1 MKLGEIRNY
10 IKDRGDSSL
19 EDVATHFDIS
29 KEAAI
34 LAIDYWIKKGKVSV
48 KGAAC
53 VSSCRGCGSA
63 SESYQWVKNE
73 QTIQWFTKHKISV

>member
-29 KEAAI
+29 KEAAK
-34 LAIDYWIKKGKVSV
+34 LAIDYWIKKGKVNV

-53 VSSCRGCGSA
+53 GSNCGGCGSA